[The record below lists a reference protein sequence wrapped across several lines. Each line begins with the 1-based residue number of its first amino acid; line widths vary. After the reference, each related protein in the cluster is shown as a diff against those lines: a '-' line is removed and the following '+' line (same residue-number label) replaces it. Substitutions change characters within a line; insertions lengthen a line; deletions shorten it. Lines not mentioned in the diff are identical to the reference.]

1 MTNQSNRVYWLP
13 FPAMGPSRHSP
24 YKFELTGGELCLDFA
39 NTIGPRHDPDR
50 VEDHLRSYTD
60 LVIWARQTGSLPSA
74 EAEKLLRSARDRTPA
89 AQRVFARAVH
99 LREAIYAVLAA
110 RIHGRKAPPAPLH
123 AVDRE
128 AARATAHRHIVCG
141 SDREFSWSWGRD
153 DDLDRPLWPVA
164 LSIADLLTSSRLAL
178 VRECAL
184 ETCGWLFLDT
194 SRNQTRRWC
203 DMKVCGNRAKAR
215 RFYERVRAH

>member
-1 MTNQSNRVYWLP
+1 MDPPQD
-13 FPAMGPSRHSP
+13 AP
-24 YKFELTGGELCLDFA
+24 YEFELTGGELCLDFV
-39 NTIGPRHDPDR
+39 NTIGPRHDPGR

-60 LVIWARQTGSLPSA
+60 LVSWARQTGSLPSP
-74 EAEKLLRSARDRTPA
+74 EAEKVLRCARDRMAA
-89 AQRVFARAVH
+89 AQRVFARAVR

-110 RIHGRKAPPAPLH
+110 RIHGRKAPPASLH
-123 AVDRE
+123 AVNRE
-128 AARATAHRHIVCG
+128 AARAAAHRHVVSG
-141 SDREFSWSWGRD
+141 SDGEFRWSWGRD
-153 DDLDRPLWPVA
+153 DELDRPLWPVA

-203 DMKVCGNRAKAR
+203 DTRICGNRARVAR
-215 RFYERVRAH
+215 HYARARGAGR

>member
-1 MTNQSNRVYWLP
+1 MGHANQS
-13 FPAMGPSRHSP
+13 P
-24 YKFELTGGELCLDFA
+24 YEFELTGGELCLDFA

-60 LVIWARQTGSLPSA
+60 LVSWARQTGSLPSA
-74 EAEKLLRSARDRTPA
+74 EAEKLLRVARDRTPA
-89 AQRVFARAVH
+89 AQRVFARALK
-99 LREAIYAVLAA
+99 LREAIYTVLAA
-110 RIHGRKAPPAPLH
+110 QTHGRKVPPDPLQDI
-123 AVDRE
+123 DRE

-141 SDREFSWSWGRD
+141 TDGGFNWSWAD
-153 DDLDRPLWPVA
+153 DGDLDRPIWPVA
-164 LSIADLLTSSRLAL
+164 LSVAELLTSARLAL

-215 RFYERVRAH
+215 RFYERVRAD